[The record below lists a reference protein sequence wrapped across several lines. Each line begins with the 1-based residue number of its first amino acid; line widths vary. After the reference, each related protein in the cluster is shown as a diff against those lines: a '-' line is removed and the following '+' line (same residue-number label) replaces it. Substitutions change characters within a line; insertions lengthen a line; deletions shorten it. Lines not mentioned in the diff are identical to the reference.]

1 MFVANNVELGVPF
14 VTARPRLMEL
24 IACRALA
31 DASRAAFDEG
41 LAQLAHL
48 AQPDRP
54 SPARLIRVRSLRPA
68 HSPDRVTRPCAGRP
82 SARRAVFSR
91 SSTPTSP

>member
-1 MFVANNVELGVPF
+1 MFVANDVELGVPF

-24 IACRALA
+24 IAGRALA

-54 SPARLIRVRSLRPA
+54 SLARLMRGAWPRGLPTAGTSGAGCRSRQA
-68 HSPDRVTRPCAGRP
+68 GCA
-82 SARRAVFSR
+82 S
-91 SSTPTSP
+91 